1 MTNARP
7 GSSPKPLDRRVSY
20 GFTGQKQM
28 EESSSADARCGNE
41 QVRGD
46 GEKLGE
52 LRVSKGTLDW
62 APMSAKIPVRM
73 TWEQFDRFMRER

>member
-1 MTNARP
+1 MPTHDVEMSIP
-7 GSSPKPLDRRVSY
+7 TTKV
-20 GFTGQKQM
+20 
-28 EESSSADARCGNE
+28 
-41 QVRGD
+41 V
-46 GEKLGE
+46 E